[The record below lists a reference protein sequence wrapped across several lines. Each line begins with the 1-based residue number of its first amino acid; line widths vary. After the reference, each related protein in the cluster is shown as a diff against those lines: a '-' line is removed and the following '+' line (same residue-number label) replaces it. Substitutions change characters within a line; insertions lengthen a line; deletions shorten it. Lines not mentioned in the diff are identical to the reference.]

1 MIYTEQIQ
9 AVLQKEGK
17 SQPTLIQKETYEAIK
32 NGASLVA
39 LAKTGTGKTLA
50 YALPALERV
59 IPGRKIP
66 W

>member
-17 SQPTLIQKETYEAIK
+17 SQSTLIQKETYEAIK

-50 YALPALERV
+50 YALPA
-59 IPGRKIP
+59 
-66 W
+66 